1 MPDSTVGVCIVTFNS
16 GKYIRR
22 CLDAVLAQQGVRL
35 DVVVVDNASTD
46 ATPQV
51 LRDYPVRVFQNPN
64 NIGFAAAQNQAI
76 CAARGCWILTLNP
89 DLLMEP
95 GFLRN
100 LVDAGGR
107 DSRAGAVC
115 GKLLSIGED
124 FEPLPERLID
134 SAGIY

>member
-1 MPDSTVGVCIVTFNS
+1 MADSTVSVTIVTFNS

-46 ATPQV
+46 ATRQI
-51 LRDYPVRVFQNPN
+51 LREYPVRVFQNPT

-76 CAARGCWILTLNP
+76 RAARGRWILTLNP
-89 DLLMEP
+89 DLLMEA

-100 LVDAGGR
+100 LVDAGR
-107 DSRAGAVC
+107 QDSR
-115 GKLLSIGED
+115 
-124 FEPLPERLID
+124 
-134 SAGIY
+134 